1 MTFQANIP
9 LSTDL
14 ISVSQADILNNFQA
28 LSTSWQVN
36 HVNFNSSGAGEHT
49 QVSLIAPI
57 ADPNLATPKA
67 SLYTKASPT
76 TITSDLYYQDG
87 ALASYVKQ
95 LTGGG
100 ITAAAYCSF
109 DNTGALLPGS
119 YNVSST
125 TRLAQGVFQVN
136 FTRNF
141 TSGNYIAL
149 PVPNCVSVGGFAI
162 KIAQESKAIGSFTFS
177 IQNQVNAFVDPVTCD
192 VVFFGTLA

>member
-9 LSTDL
+9 LATDL
-14 ISVSQADILNNFQA
+14 ISVSQSDIKGNFQA
-28 LSTSWQVN
+28 LSTSWNVD
-36 HVNFNSSGAGEHT
+36 HVDFNVSGAGEHKK
-49 QVSLIAPI
+49 VSLLAPI
-57 ADPNLATPKA
+57 ADPNLTTPKA
-67 SLYTKASPT
+67 SLYTKASLT

-87 ALASYVKQ
+87 ALASDVKQ

-109 DNTGALLPGS
+109 DNTGTLLAGS

-125 TRLAQGVFQVN
+125 ARNAQGVFQVN

-141 TSGNYIAL
+141 ANANYIAL

-162 KIAQESKAIGSFTFS
+162 KIAQENKNAAFFQFS
-177 IQNQVNAFVDPVTCD
+177 IQSQQNVFTDPVTCD
-192 VVFFGTLA
+192 VVFFGVLA